1 MDELRLRPEDLCWR
15 CDPSQFEFAST
26 EELPPLEGTIGQ
38 ERALTAI
45 DFGIGI
51 RNSGFNLFI
60 LGQPGTGRTS
70 AIKAHLTIHA
80 ENQTVPDDW
89 CYVHDLVDG
98 THPKYIRLPPGK
110 GWELKNDVDNMVERL
125 SRDILKIFE
134 GKMYAKQRERI
145 SKTYQR
151 KQSELYKALEL
162 EAKEKGFSLQEG
174 SDGPT
179 LSPLKDGK
187 PLTEE
192 DYEKFTPAEKTR
204 LEKKSSTLH
213 KRIKEVTLEINRLE
227 MVMQTEISDMEKSMM
242 LIAIDQAYEDL
253 QQKYH
258 EFEPVIEYFETC
270 KEDLVGR
277 IDEFRSK
284 RQPQLTIP
292 GMTIQANEPSFDCY
306 QVNLLVDNSEC
317 EGAPVVYESSPTYFN
332 LFGRIEHIIEMGSA
346 STNFHMIKAG
356 ALHRANGGYLILD
369 CREVLLSIF
378 SYEALK
384 RCIRN
389 HEVKIEDMVE
399 QYRLIA
405 TVSLKPQPIP
415 LDCKIVL
422 IGTPAL
428 YYLLYEYDP
437 DFRKYFKVKVD
448 FDQVM
453 KNTWEYVQQYALF
466 IGSKCTEEKLRHFNP
481 KAVAHTVEYAARLT
495 DDQQRLSARFLQVS
509 DLVREASFYA
519 EREAKELVEAKHVEL
534 AIEARIYRSNKLEE
548 KIQDMIEEGSLLID
562 TEGAVVGQLNGL
574 SAYQLG
580 DYIFGKPSRVTARSC
595 LGKEGVVNIER
606 EAKLS
611 GPIHD
616 KGMMILSG
624 FFGER
629 YACDKPMTLSATI
642 CFEQSYGGVEGDSAS
657 STELYALLS
666 SLAALPLDQG
676 IAVTGSVNQHGKVQP
691 IGAVNEKIEGF
702 YAVCKA
708 KGLTGKQGVIIPEA
722 NRKNLMLKPEVV
734 TAVEEGHFHVWS
746 ITSIDQ
752 GIEILTGVKAG
763 ERNKEGRWP
772 KGSVN
777 DRVNQRLLE
786 MTRIAQ
792 RFHEEAKSSED

>member
-1 MDELRLRPEDLCWR
+1 
-15 CDPSQFEFAST
+15 
-26 EELPPLEGTIGQ
+26 
-38 ERALTAI
+38 
-45 DFGIGI
+45 
-51 RNSGFNLFI
+51 
-60 LGQPGTGRTS
+60 
-70 AIKAHLTIHA
+70 
-80 ENQTVPDDW
+80 
-89 CYVHDLVDG
+89 
-98 THPKYIRLPPGK
+98 
-110 GWELKNDVDNMVERL
+110 
-125 SRDILKIFE
+125 
-134 GKMYAKQRERI
+134 
-145 SKTYQR
+145 
-151 KQSELYKALEL
+151 
-162 EAKEKGFSLQEG
+162 
-174 SDGPT
+174 
-179 LSPLKDGK
+179 
-187 PLTEE
+187 
-192 DYEKFTPAEKTR
+192 
-204 LEKKSSTLH
+204 
-213 KRIKEVTLEINRLE
+213 
-227 MVMQTEISDMEKSMM
+227 
-242 LIAIDQAYEDL
+242 
-253 QQKYH
+253 
-258 EFEPVIEYFETC
+258 
-270 KEDLVGR
+270 
-277 IDEFRSK
+277 
-284 RQPQLTIP
+284 
-292 GMTIQANEPSFDCY
+292 MTIQANEPSFDCY

-369 CREVLLSIF
+369 CRELLLSIF

-389 HEVKIEDMVE
+389 HEVKMEDMVE

-422 IGTPAL
+422 IGTPTL

-466 IGSKCTEEKLRHFNP
+466 IGCKCTEEKLRHFDP

-495 DDQQRLSARFLQVS
+495 DDQQRLSARFLQIS

-580 DYIFGKPSRVTARSC
+580 DYIFGKPSRVTARSY

-708 KGLTGKQGVIIPEA
+708 KGLTCEQGVIIPEA
-722 NRKNLMLKPEVV
+722 NRKNLMLKPEVI

-746 ITSIDQ
+746 I
-752 GIEILTGVKAG
+752 
-763 ERNKEGRWP
+763 
-772 KGSVN
+772 

-792 RFHEEAKSSED
+792 RFQKEAKSSED